1 MASAT
6 NLGSASS
13 LIDVLERVL
22 DKSIVIDAW
31 LCFSL
36 AEVSLV
42 KREARVVV
50 ASIETYLGH
59 AGALI
64 GARLAA
70 SPSSTA
76 IKQIQH
82 SYRVRRRL

>member
-1 MASAT
+1 MASSVAHPGGKT
-6 NLGSASS
+6 S

-22 DKSIVIDAW
+22 DKGIVIEAW
-31 LCFSL
+31 PRFIG
-36 AEVSLV
+36 VSLV
-42 KREARVVV
+42 ESEARVVV

-70 SPSSTA
+70 APN
-76 IKQIQH
+76 
-82 SYRVRRRL
+82 